1 MCNCVCTSTH
11 HDIRH
16 KVLSLQGFWE
26 LWSLFQFT
34 SLPLDTRATAGI
46 WTDWNGLEPTGDTSN
61 LSGSANVRINIST
74 ATAATL
80 VLSRRYPHQRTPR
93 LPLAGSAWFDPLGL
107 PCPSQKRP
115 VLVESP
121 VPGWQTPDSESRLNQ
136 GATKCYK
143 GIQGLPSLIF
153 PHMPLANIGGY
164 SRLSD
169 FLGQSTS
176 SWNAPR
182 APKDATVLPGVQWLP
197 QANNFGYGA
206 KEPCGAPQ
214 EGTTCWS
221 CAGVFRYQHW
231 MDGWMDARMH
241 GCTDDHDLVEENQKE
256 SSGELC
262 SDNTLRVN
270 STSEKTVWREDYKCL
285 PLLK

>member
-80 VLSRRYPHQRTPR
+80 VLSRGYPHQRTPR
-93 LPLAGSAWFDPLGL
+93 LPLAGFAWFDPLGL

-136 GATKCYK
+136 GATKCIK
-143 GIQGLPSLIF
+143 MLQGHTRATF
-153 PHMPLANIGGY
+153 PHLRSHATGKHRGILTTF
-164 SRLSD
+164 RLSGSVYE
-169 FLGQSTS
+169 FVKRTS
-176 SWNAPR
+176 GAQRCHSAAR
-182 APKDATVLPGVQWLP
+182 GAVIATSKQLRLRRKGAMWCTSRGDHLLVLCRCVSVSAL
-197 QANNFGYGA
+197 
-206 KEPCGAPQ
+206 
-214 EGTTCWS
+214 
-221 CAGVFRYQHW
+221 
-231 MDGWMDARMH
+231 DGWMD
-241 GCTDDHDLVEENQKE
+241 GCTDDHDLVEQNQKE